1 MKQSIQI
8 AGAFI
13 GLIVGAGF
21 ASGQEILQ
29 FFTNFGWVS
38 IISTVVATVLFS
50 FLGMNLT
57 QLGSR
62 LQTKSH
68 KDVIYYICGPYLGIV
83 VDVIITFFLFG
94 VTVVMMAGAG
104 SIFEQQFGIP
114 SMIGNIVMTLLT
126 LLTVCL
132 NIQRVIS
139 IIGLATPVLLALVII
154 IAGYSFMTMDASFT
168 ELQQIA
174 EKQNAAASN
183 WGIGALLYVSYN
195 IAAGAAMLTVM
206 GGTIKDEKTAG
217 LGGILG
223 GIGLGILIMLINL
236 GMLTKLNKVSGVD
249 MPILFL
255 ANEISPLFGLL
266 MSLILLGMIYNTAV
280 GMLYAFTARIVKPEL
295 PKFKV
300 FVVLFGIAAF
310 GASFIGFIQ
319 LVGTVYP
326 VIGYLGFTLMAA
338 IIVTWLKRKQK
349 AKKAIT
355 GIHS

>member
-1 MKQSIQI
+1 MKKSIQI

-13 GLIVGAGF
+13 GVIVGAGF

-29 FFTNFGWVS
+29 FFTSFGWMS
-38 IISTVVATVLFS
+38 IISTIMATALFA

-62 LQTKSH
+62 LQTRSH

-104 SIFEQQFGIP
+104 SIFEQQFGVP
-114 SMIGNIVMTLLT
+114 SIVGNIVMTLLT

-139 IIGLATPVLLALVII
+139 IIGLVTPFLLAFVII

-183 WGIGALLYVSYN
+183 WGLGALLYVSYN

-206 GGTIKDEKTAG
+206 GGTVKDEKTAG

-223 GIGLGILIMLINL
+223 GIGLGVLIMLINL
-236 GMLTKLNKVSGVD
+236 GMLTKLNKVTDAD
-249 MPILFL
+249 MPMLFL

-266 MSLILLGMIYNTAV
+266 MSVVLLGMIYNTAV
-280 GMLYAFTARIVKPEL
+280 GMLYAFAARIVKPEL

-300 FVVLFGIAAF
+300 FVVLFGFAAF

-319 LVGTVYP
+319 LVGTIYP
-326 VIGYLGFTLMAA
+326 FIGYLGFTLMAA
-338 IIVTWLKRKQK
+338 IIVTWLRRKQK
-349 AKKAIT
+349 AKDTIT
-355 GIHS
+355 GMHS

>member
-1 MKQSIQI
+1 MKKSIQI

-29 FFTNFGWVS
+29 FFTSFGWMSV
-38 IISTVVATVLFS
+38 IGTFIATALFA

-62 LQTKSH
+62 LQTSSH
-68 KDVIYYICGPYLGIV
+68 KDVIYYICGRYLGIV

-114 SMIGNIVMTLLT
+114 SIAGNIVMTLLT
-126 LLTVCL
+126 ILTVCL
-132 NIQRVIS
+132 NVQKVIS
-139 IIGLATPVLLALVII
+139 IIGLITPFLLALVII
-154 IAGYSFMTMDASFT
+154 IAGYSFVTMDVSFY

-174 EKQNAAASN
+174 DKQNAAASN
-183 WGIGALLYVSYN
+183 WGLGALLYVSYN
-195 IAAGAAMLTVM
+195 IAAGAAMLAVM
-206 GGTIKDEKTAG
+206 GGTVKDEKTAG

-223 GIGLGILIMLINL
+223 GIGLGILILLINL
-236 GMLTKLNKVSGVD
+236 GMLTKLNTITGID
-249 MPILFL
+249 MPMLFL
-255 ANEISPLFGLL
+255 ANEISPVFGIL
-266 MSLILLGMIYNTAV
+266 MSIVLLGMIYNTAV
-280 GMLYAFTARIVKPEL
+280 GMLYAFTARIVKPEFQI
-295 PKFKV
+295 FKM

-310 GASFIGFIQ
+310 GASFIGFIK

-326 VIGYLGFTLMAA
+326 LMGYLGFTLIAA
-338 IIVTWLKRKQK
+338 IIVAWFRGKQK
-349 AKKAIT
+349 AKNTIT
-355 GIHS
+355 GINA

>member
-29 FFTNFGWVS
+29 FFTSFGWVS
-38 IISTVVATVLFS
+38 IISTIVATVLFS

-68 KDVIYYICGPYLGIV
+68 KDVIYYISGPYLGIV

-114 SMIGNIVMTLLT
+114 SIVGNSVMTLLT

-139 IIGLATPVLLALVII
+139 IIGMITPFLLALVII
-154 IAGYSFMTMDASFT
+154 IAGYSFITMDASFS

-183 WGIGALLYVSYN
+183 WGLGALLYVSYN

-206 GGTIKDEKTAG
+206 GGTVKDEKTAG

-223 GIGLGILIMLINL
+223 GIGLGVLILLINL
-236 GMLTKLNKVSGVD
+236 GMLTKLNKVTGVD

-266 MSLILLGMIYNTAV
+266 MSLVLLGMIYNTAV

-326 VIGYLGFTLMAA
+326 VIGYLGFTLMAS
-338 IIVTWLKRKQK
+338 IIVTWLRRKQK
-349 AKKAIT
+349 AKNTINKIQ
-355 GIHS
+355 S